1 MGILPRHST
10 ITPIIPRGTTLVI
23 SAVRG
28 QMAIP
33 ASPLD
38 SEDPLKG
45 ALRKEMV
52 YYEDVKKA
60 GKFDRN
66 TNKHIYYKTIEAKK
80 LVIICICYSW

>member
-1 MGILPRHST
+1 
-10 ITPIIPRGTTLVI
+10 
-23 SAVRG
+23 
-28 QMAIP
+28 
-33 ASPLD
+33 
-38 SEDPLKG
+38 
-45 ALRKEMV
+45 MV